1 MTRESLRNPIT
12 KTIPTDNLKP
22 PTQSNPFNDHL
33 TPAIGAFDEIRS
45 HPTTVTKNDKIDLV
59 QIQKTKFSLF
69 CNVVHNICVTR
80 VFSLLESTHG
90 IWEMRVRIVF
100 PTTPSPRHIYLC
112 RQRATIMNIFGLFRF
127 HKSSTPNAKLLRLFR
142 SRIRRQNKDFSNY
155 STYISFSSTGKTNS
169 KDNTRI
175 IVLFFGEI
183 NYLALTTYLLD

>member
-1 MTRESLRNPIT
+1 MHSTKSAHILQQLLKIT
-12 KTIPTDNLKP
+12 K
-22 PTQSNPFNDHL
+22 L
-33 TPAIGAFDEIRS
+33 TSYKFKRLNSAF
-45 HPTTVTKNDKIDLV
+45 
-59 QIQKTKFSLF
+59 F
-69 CNVVHNICVTR
+69 CNVIHNICVTR